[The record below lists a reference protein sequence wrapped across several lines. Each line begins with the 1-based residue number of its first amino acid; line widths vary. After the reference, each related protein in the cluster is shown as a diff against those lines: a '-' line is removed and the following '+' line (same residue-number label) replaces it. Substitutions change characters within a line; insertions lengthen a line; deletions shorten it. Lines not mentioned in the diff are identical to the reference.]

1 MKNRITNLKNSRI
14 LKSNIFLSIALNII
28 FFICILLFCD
38 IKYEV
43 SDDFVMAS
51 IISGTYG
58 NGYNPHLIFINVLW
72 GYLLLPFYY
81 LFQGISWYLI
91 AQLLLCLISF
101 VLVSYMF
108 FEKLPRY
115 MALLLVVLLLT
126 LFGDDVY
133 ILVQFTKTAS
143 LAIMGGGIVF
153 LWALWADRN
162 WKLKLL
168 SSLVCL
174 LGTLVRFNSV
184 FIAGGFLLFLILVE
198 FIRCFASDRKQLAK
212 KWVRVFIPGILVV
225 SAAFGMKGIDSYIY
239 NQNEEYA
246 YFREYGKVR
255 AAIVDASDYGYWA
268 YKEEFDEI
276 GISENDYAI
285 LRTWNFADS
294 DYFTLEKLQ
303 KIGDIIEDYKQNVG
317 ISKEWLF
324 ENMQQRNIWSYP
336 ACIAVVLLL
345 ILSIVF
351 LKKWWLSL
359 CSVIIMLLYFIYFF
373 AIERVVYRVEFSV
386 LLCCFL
392 CIAFFWQRL
401 EIHSGI
407 TNIETKRICA
417 IITSICLLAEILIF
431 YPDRSYLDVS
441 NETRKSYIEDVFYN
455 SWDYDARRYRKIV
468 SKNRPENELIK
479 EIKENDNKFY
489 FLDFQTTVQTL
500 YFEWDPFATLPESL
514 YKNTLY
520 FAGVMMEFPDYNRI
534 LEQKGLENPMKGL
547 VEEDVYIVDSD
558 QKTLQYK
565 INYLREHYFPH
576 AQAELYKE
584 IDGYQIWKLREN

>member
-162 WKLKLL
+162 WKLKSL

-174 LGTLVRFNSV
+174 SGTLIRFNSV
-184 FIAGGFLLFLILVE
+184 YIAGGFLLLLILAE
-198 FIRCFASDRKQLAK
+198 FIRGFTADREQFVK
-212 KWVRVFIPGILVV
+212 KSIRVLV
-225 SAAFGMKGIDSYIY
+225 
-239 NQNEEYA
+239 
-246 YFREYGKVR
+246 
-255 AAIVDASDYGYWA
+255 
-268 YKEEFDEI
+268 
-276 GISENDYAI
+276 
-285 LRTWNFADS
+285 
-294 DYFTLEKLQ
+294 
-303 KIGDIIEDYKQNVG
+303 
-317 ISKEWLF
+317 
-324 ENMQQRNIWSYP
+324 P
-336 ACIAVVLLL
+336 
-345 ILSIVF
+345 
-351 LKKWWLSL
+351 
-359 CSVIIMLLYFIYFF
+359 
-373 AIERVVYRVEFSV
+373 
-386 LLCCFL
+386 
-392 CIAFFWQRL
+392 
-401 EIHSGI
+401 
-407 TNIETKRICA
+407 
-417 IITSICLLAEILIF
+417 
-431 YPDRSYLDVS
+431 
-441 NETRKSYIEDVFYN
+441 
-455 SWDYDARRYRKIV
+455 
-468 SKNRPENELIK
+468 
-479 EIKENDNKFY
+479 
-489 FLDFQTTVQTL
+489 
-500 YFEWDPFATLPESL
+500 
-514 YKNTLY
+514 
-520 FAGVMMEFPDYNRI
+520 
-534 LEQKGLENPMKGL
+534 
-547 VEEDVYIVDSD
+547 
-558 QKTLQYK
+558 
-565 INYLREHYFPH
+565 
-576 AQAELYKE
+576 
-584 IDGYQIWKLREN
+584 